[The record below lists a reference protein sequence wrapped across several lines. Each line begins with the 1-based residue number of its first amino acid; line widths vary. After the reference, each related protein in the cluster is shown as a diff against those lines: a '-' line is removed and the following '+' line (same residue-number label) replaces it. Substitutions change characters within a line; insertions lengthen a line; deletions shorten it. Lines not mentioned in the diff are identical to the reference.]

1 MRRTILKKKPGYT
14 IALALCIIGVLML
27 LIVVWKTWEDGV
39 YRSADVL
46 SALNTSLFAAT
57 HSDIALGI
65 GLQLIH
71 YTILGFVLVIGGVA
85 ILVGRRERVT
95 VVEEVSA
102 LLECPFCKNQWRE
115 SLSKAHLESMGYP
128 RVRTLSRRKCSN
140 CAKFM
145 RPKIISTQK

>member
-1 MRRTILKKKPGYT
+1 
-14 IALALCIIGVLML
+14 ML
-27 LIVVWKTWEDGV
+27 LIVLWKTLNEGT
-39 YRSADVL
+39 YSSISAFTD
-46 SALNTSLFAAT
+46 SLWM
-57 HSDIALGI
+57 SYPDISLGI

-71 YTILGFVLVIGGVA
+71 YTILGFVLLVGGIV

-128 RVRTLSRRKCSN
+128 KVRTLSRRKCSS

-145 RPKIISTQK
+145 RPKIVSTK

>member
-1 MRRTILKKKPGYT
+1 
-14 IALALCIIGVLML
+14 ML
-27 LIVVWKTWEDGV
+27 LIVIWKTWEDGV
-39 YRSADVL
+39 YSSPDIL
-46 SALNTSLFAAT
+46 SALNNSLFT
-57 HSDIALGI
+57 TNLWL

-71 YTILGFVLVIGGVA
+71 YAILGFVLLIVGAA

-95 VVEEVSA
+95 VVEEVST

-128 RVRTLSRRKCSN
+128 KVRTLSRRKCSK

-145 RPKIISTQK
+145 RPKIVSTK

>member
-14 IALALCIIGVLML
+14 IALALCIIGA
-27 LIVVWKTWEDGV
+27 LILFIVIWKTWEQEA
-39 YRSADVL
+39 YSSISAFTD
-46 SALNTSLFAAT
+46 SLFASY
-57 HSDIALGI
+57 SDIALGI

-71 YTILGFVLVIGGVA
+71 YTILGFVLLIGGVA

-95 VVEEVSA
+95 VVEEVST

-128 RVRTLSRRKCSN
+128 KVRTLSRRKCSS

-145 RPKIISTQK
+145 RPKIVSTEK

>member
-14 IALALCIIGVLML
+14 IALALCIIGALML
-27 LIVVWKTWEDGV
+27 LIVVWKTWEKETYNSVSVFID
-39 YRSADVL
+39 
-46 SALNTSLFAAT
+46 SLFVSY
-57 HSDIALGI
+57 SDIALGI

-85 ILVGRRERVT
+85 ILAGRRERVT

-128 RVRTLSRRKCSN
+128 KVRTLSRRKCSN

-145 RPKIISTQK
+145 RPKIVSTER

>member
-1 MRRTILKKKPGYT
+1 
-14 IALALCIIGVLML
+14 ML
-27 LIVVWKTWEDGV
+27 LIVLWKTLNEGT
-39 YRSADVL
+39 YSSISAFTD
-46 SALNTSLFAAT
+46 SLWM
-57 HSDIALGI
+57 SYPDISLGI

-71 YTILGFVLVIGGVA
+71 YTILGFVLLVGGIV

-128 RVRTLSRRKCSN
+128 KVRTLSRRKCSS

-145 RPKIISTQK
+145 RPKIVSIK

>member
-14 IALALCIIGVLML
+14 IALALCIIGALML
-27 LIVVWKTWEDGV
+27 LIVIWKTWEDGV
-39 YRSADVL
+39 YSDPNIISAF
-46 SALNTSLFAAT
+46 SNSLFATT
-57 HSDIALGI
+57 HSDISLGI

-71 YTILGFVLVIGGVA
+71 YIILGFVLLIGGVA

-95 VVEEVSA
+95 VVEEVPA
-102 LLECPFCKNQWRE
+102 VLECPFCKNQWRE

-128 RVRTLSRRKCSN
+128 KVRTLSRRKCSS

-145 RPKIISTQK
+145 RPKIVSIK

>member
-14 IALALCIIGVLML
+14 IALTLCIIGALML
-27 LIVVWKTWEDGV
+27 LIVIWKTWQEGV
-39 YRSADVL
+39 FGSPDPL
-46 SALNTSLFAAT
+46 SEFYASLWASY
-57 HSDIALGI
+57 SDIALGI

-71 YTILGFVLVIGGVA
+71 FMVLGVVLLSGGVA

-128 RVRTLSRRKCSN
+128 KVRTLSRRKCSS

-145 RPKIISTQK
+145 RPKIVSTKE

>member
-1 MRRTILKKKPGYT
+1 MGITILKKKPGYT
-14 IALALCIIGVLML
+14 IALALCIIGALML
-27 LIVVWKTWEDGV
+27 LIVIWKTWEDGV
-39 YRSADVL
+39 YSSPDIL
-46 SALNTSLFAAT
+46 SALNNSLFT
-57 HSDIALGI
+57 TNLWL

-71 YTILGFVLVIGGVA
+71 YTILGFVLLIVGAA

-95 VVEEVSA
+95 VVEEVST

-128 RVRTLSRRKCSN
+128 KVRTLSRRKCSK

-145 RPKIISTQK
+145 RPKIVSTK

>member
-1 MRRTILKKKPGYT
+1 MGITILKKKPGYT
-14 IALALCIIGVLML
+14 IALALCIIGALML
-27 LIVVWKTWEDGV
+27 LIVIWKTYDDGV
-39 YRSADVL
+39 YSSSDIL
-46 SALNTSLFAAT
+46 SALNNSLFNTSLWP
-57 HSDIALGI
+57 
-65 GLQLIH
+65 GLQPIY
-71 YTILGFVLVIGGVA
+71 YTILGFVLLVGGVA

-128 RVRTLSRRKCSN
+128 KVRTLSRRKCAK

-145 RPKIISTQK
+145 RPKIVSTEK

>member
-14 IALALCIIGVLML
+14 IALALCIIGALML
-27 LIVVWKTWEDGV
+27 LIVIWKTWEDGV
-39 YRSADVL
+39 YSNPDIISAF
-46 SALNTSLFAAT
+46 SNSLFAPT
-57 HSDIALGI
+57 HSDISLGI

-71 YTILGFVLVIGGVA
+71 YMILGFVLLIGGVV

-102 LLECPFCKNQWRE
+102 VLECPFCKNQWRE
-115 SLSKAHLESMGYP
+115 SLSKTHLKSMGYP
-128 RVRTLSRRKCSN
+128 KVRTLSRRKCSN

-145 RPKIISTQK
+145 RPKIVSTK

>member
-14 IALALCIIGVLML
+14 IALALCIIGALML
-27 LIVVWKTWEDGV
+27 LIVLWKTLNEGT
-39 YRSADVL
+39 YSSISAFTD
-46 SALNTSLFAAT
+46 SLWM
-57 HSDIALGI
+57 SYPDISLGI

-71 YTILGFVLVIGGVA
+71 YTILGFVLLVGGIV

-128 RVRTLSRRKCSN
+128 KVRTLSRRKCSS

-145 RPKIISTQK
+145 RPKIVSIK

>member
-1 MRRTILKKKPGYT
+1 MGITILKKKPGYT
-14 IALALCIIGVLML
+14 VALALCIVGALML
-27 LIVVWKTWEDGV
+27 LIVIWKTWEDGV
-39 YRSADVL
+39 YSSPDIL
-46 SALNTSLFAAT
+46 SALNNSLFT
-57 HSDIALGI
+57 TNLWL

-71 YTILGFVLVIGGVA
+71 YTILGFVLLIVGAA

-95 VVEEVSA
+95 VVEEVST

-128 RVRTLSRRKCSN
+128 KVRTLSRRKCSK

-145 RPKIISTQK
+145 RPKIVSTK

>member
-14 IALALCIIGVLML
+14 IALALCIIGALML
-27 LIVVWKTWEDGV
+27 LIVLWKTLNEGT
-39 YRSADVL
+39 YSSISAFTD
-46 SALNTSLFAAT
+46 SLWM
-57 HSDIALGI
+57 SYPDISLGI

-71 YTILGFVLVIGGVA
+71 YTILGFVLLVGGIV

-95 VVEEVSA
+95 VVEEVPA

-128 RVRTLSRRKCSN
+128 KVRTLSRRKCSS

-145 RPKIISTQK
+145 RPKIVSTK

>member
-14 IALALCIIGVLML
+14 IALALCIIGALML
-27 LIVVWKTWEDGV
+27 LIVLWKTWQDKV
-39 YRSADVL
+39 YSSSNII
-46 SALNTSLFAAT
+46 SALNTSLFNT
-57 HSDIALGI
+57 TLGI
-65 GLQLIH
+65 GPIELQLIY
-71 YTILGFVLVIGGVA
+71 YTVLGGILLIGGVA

-102 LLECPFCKNQWRE
+102 ILECPFCKNQWRE

-128 RVRTLSRRKCSN
+128 KARTLSRRKCSS

-145 RPKIISTQK
+145 RPKIVSTK

>member
-14 IALALCIIGVLML
+14 IALALCIIGGLML
-27 LIVVWKTWEDGV
+27 LIVIWKIWEQGAHSSI
-39 YRSADVL
+39 SAFTDFL
-46 SALNTSLFAAT
+46 INTNLW
-57 HSDIALGI
+57 L
-65 GLQLIH
+65 GLQPIY
-71 YTILGFVLVIGGVA
+71 YTILGFVLLIGGVA
-85 ILVGRRERVT
+85 ILVSRRERVT

-128 RVRTLSRRKCSN
+128 KVRTLSRRKCTN

-145 RPKIISTQK
+145 RPKIVSTEK